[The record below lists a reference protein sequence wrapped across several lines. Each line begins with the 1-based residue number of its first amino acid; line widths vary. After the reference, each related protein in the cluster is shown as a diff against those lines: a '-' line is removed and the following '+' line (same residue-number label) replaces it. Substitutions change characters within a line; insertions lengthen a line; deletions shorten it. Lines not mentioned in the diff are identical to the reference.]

1 MLYQDLDNLQDL
13 LLQVVDLADEI
24 SANISDGLYNED
36 FIDFYQRQEIDEYV
50 SSVSEEVTVLQSKY
64 HDYSN

>member
-24 SANISDGLYNED
+24 SANLSDGLYNED

-50 SSVSEEVTVLQSKY
+50 SEEVTIL
-64 HDYSN
+64 

>member
-50 SSVSEEVTVLQSKY
+50 SEEVTILQSKY

>member
-1 MLYQDLDNLQDL
+1 MLYQDLDKLQDL

-24 SANISDGLYNED
+24 LSNIEDGLYNED

-50 SSVSEEVTVLQSKY
+50 SNIADEVTALQSRY

>member
-1 MLYQDLDNLQDL
+1 MLYQDLNNLQDL

-24 SANISDGLYNED
+24 LSNIEDGLYNED
-36 FIDFYQRQEIDEYV
+36 FIDFYQRQEVDEYV
-50 SSVSEEVTVLQSKY
+50 SNIADEVTALQNKY

>member
-13 LLQVVDLADEI
+13 LQQVVDLADEI
-24 SANISDGLYNED
+24 SANISDDLYNED

-50 SSVSEEVTVLQSKY
+50 SSVSEEVTILQSKY

>member
-24 SANISDGLYNED
+24 LSNIEDGLYNED

-50 SSVSEEVTVLQSKY
+50 SNIADEVTALQNKY

>member
-13 LLQVVDLADEI
+13 LQQIVDLADEI

-50 SSVSEEVTVLQSKY
+50 SEEVTILQSKY

>member
-36 FIDFYQRQEIDEYV
+36 SLISINDKKLMSMYRVY
-50 SSVSEEVTVLQSKY
+50 LKK
-64 HDYSN
+64 

>member
-50 SSVSEEVTVLQSKY
+50 AEEVTILQSKY